1 MMPGSNPQ
9 WEMLEPAALVVAVQQ
24 LEPVECATE
33 DCSSCA
39 TSTHDGSTSAATPEL
54 AEERTSGLR
63 LPAPA
68 GHRERRSEELE
79 PVARTTS
86 VAPMGNTMYGP
97 PLSYSSAEEE
107 TLSSGF
113 GSDADTNDYRSL
125 HNPHCGCEGCNRA
138 AGERWTRGREEHE
151 EAAEK
156 ARARR
161 SWRARLPNRQ
171 GDLIQQYALR
181 IFEAGDCPVAFCVR
195 HESLLSQLAQHEQQ
209 HGFGV
214 SWSMKMRW
222 LIDALHPAVWE
233 SL

>member
-1 MMPGSNPQ
+1 MA
-9 WEMLEPAALVVAVQQ
+9 WA
-24 LEPVECATE
+24 
-33 DCSSCA
+33 
-39 TSTHDGSTSAATPEL
+39 
-54 AEERTSGLR
+54 
-63 LPAPA
+63 
-68 GHRERRSEELE
+68 
-79 PVARTTS
+79 TS
-86 VAPMGNTMYGP
+86 VAPVGNTIYGP
-97 PLSYSSAEEE
+97 PLSYNSAEEG

-113 GSDADTNDYRSL
+113 SSDADTNDSRSL
-125 HNPHCGCEGCNRA
+125 HSPHCGCEGCNRA

-181 IFEAGDCPVAFCVR
+181 IFEAGDCPVAFCVQ

-233 SL
+233 SLQATDISEYDQRYLAANPPAVPSDTGGGGKAEQYAVA